1 MPNMSFKLTT
11 EQMRNKTKT
20 VTRRIGWK
28 NLKPGTIVNACVKCQ
43 GLKKGEK
50 IEVIGQIRI
59 LKNQPEPLNRMLR
72 LGYGR
77 LEAGLE
83 GFPELTGRMFVEMF
97 CASMK
102 CKQSQIVQ
110 RIEFEHMMKVST
122 PTP

>member
-1 MPNMSFKLTT
+1 MPNMSFMLTT
-11 EQMRNKTKT
+11 EQMRNQTKS

-28 NLKPGTIVNACVKCQ
+28 TLQPGTIVNACVKCQ

-77 LEAGLE
+77 YEAGLE
-83 GFPELTGRMFVEMF
+83 GFPNLTGRMFVEMF
-97 CASMK
+97 CKSMK
-102 CKQSQIVQ
+102 CKPSQIVQ
-110 RIEFEHMMKVST
+110 RIEFEHVPRS
-122 PTP
+122 